1 MALSLS
7 LYRSLSPLMATT
19 ISLFMQ
25 MNSCA
30 IEEVGLGM
38 ATTSVLGE

>member
-7 LYRSLSPLMATT
+7 LSLSLSLMATT
-19 ISLFMQ
+19 TSLFMQ